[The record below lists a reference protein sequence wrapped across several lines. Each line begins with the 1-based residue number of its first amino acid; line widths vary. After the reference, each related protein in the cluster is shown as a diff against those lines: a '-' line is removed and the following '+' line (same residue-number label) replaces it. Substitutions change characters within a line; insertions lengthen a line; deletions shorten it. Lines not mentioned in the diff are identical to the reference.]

1 MSCNPVPLKKYS
13 IGIDLG
19 TTYSCVGAWCD
30 GKIEIIPNEQGYRT
44 TPSCVS
50 FTESERFVGESAS
63 SQAISNPANTVF
75 DAKRLLG
82 RKFHDPIVQS
92 EMHTWPFKVKKGPED
107 RPKIAV
113 TFKGQEKEYFPEE
126 ISAMVLSKLKTTAEA
141 FLDGEVSGAVVTVP
155 AHFNDAQRNAT
166 NDAGKIAGLNVMYL
180 LNEPTAAAIAFGLNK
195 KESTEERHVVIFD
208 LGGGTLDVSL
218 ISIEDG
224 IFEVKATAGDTHLGG
239 SDFDNNMV
247 NHFVQ
252 EFKRQQRGLDI
263 CSNPRSMRRL
273 RYACERAKRTLS
285 SFPIASI
292 ELDAF
297 FNGIDFSAS
306 ISRSQFEHLNAAL
319 FQTMLDPVKQVLRD
333 AKLSKHRVQEIV
345 LVGGSTRIPKV
356 QEILKYF
363 FDRKDVSREVNPDEA
378 VAFGAACQAAILDGT
393 FRNGADDVLIIDV
406 VPLSLGI
413 EQAGGIMT
421 TMIHRNT
428 AIPTMKEQVFTTTVP
443 YQTRVMINVFEGER
457 AMVKD
462 NHPLGTFCLEGI
474 PSMPQGQPQII
485 VTFRYDRNGI
495 LHVTAKDS
503 SNGRESKVCIQC
515 EAKRLTQAVID
526 QCVEEAQAFRVEDEA
541 FLSAGAKSTLE
552 NYISSV
558 RQAIVHP
565 ATSKRIGNA
574 DTAAIKQTIDEAVA
588 WLDALVNATAA
599 DIIAKRLE
607 IQQAVVSRMQKSM
620 KAQDDSFLPIFAA
633 FASTVPAVPVTTGET
648 QRTISHCGG
657 GARATAIEDID

>member
-180 LNEPTAAAIAFGLNK
+180 LNEPTAAAIAFG
-195 KESTEERHVVIFD
+195 
-208 LGGGTLDVSL
+208 
-218 ISIEDG
+218 
-224 IFEVKATAGDTHLGG
+224 LGG